1 MAKWKFTEFR
11 SNVPLRILARNDD
24 GGPRFNRVFTSLI
37 TVIIVLHNCENFFSL
52 VSTDLIVTSNAVYY
66 VWKIF
71 IRFSRRNI
79 NSETDILLKNQTENN
94 CKLVCMY
101 AKHLFSKSSVYT
113 HMQRIYWLIKKKCV
127 YEYKTIMWHLAYK
140 KYHNQVL
147 QSLFVK

>member
-24 GGPRFNRVFTSLI
+24 GGPRFNRVFTSVI
-37 TVIIVLHNCENFFSL
+37 TATILLHHCENFFSL

-79 NSETDILLKNQTENN
+79 NSEMDIVLKNRTGNN
-94 CKLVCMY
+94 CKLVWVY
-101 AKHLFSKSSVYT
+101 AKHLSSKSSVYT
-113 HMQRIYWLIKKKCV
+113 HMQHIYWLIKKNASMRRKQCG
-127 YEYKTIMWHLAYK
+127 I
-140 KYHNQVL
+140 L
-147 QSLFVK
+147 QMYV